1 MRPVLAEG
9 SERNRRM
16 MTGIKK
22 RGARRLR
29 HLVGP
34 VPNAL
39 RVLIGSNGRVLRRV
53 LRQVLLR
60 LRVKA
65 TGLWPLLGRTRGMG
79 KTAGVNPS
87 CLEMILM
94 AKMEVP
100 MLRKVNTVSAVVSP
114 ISLEFV

>member
-39 RVLIGSNGRVLRRV
+39 RVLIGSNGRVLRRM

-65 TGLWPLLGRTRGMG
+65 TGLWPLFGRTRGMG
-79 KTAGVNPS
+79 ETAGVYA
-87 CLEMILM
+87 LFFAFVLLRT
-94 AKMEVP
+94 MEA
-100 MLRKVNTVSAVVSP
+100 TT
-114 ISLEFV
+114 